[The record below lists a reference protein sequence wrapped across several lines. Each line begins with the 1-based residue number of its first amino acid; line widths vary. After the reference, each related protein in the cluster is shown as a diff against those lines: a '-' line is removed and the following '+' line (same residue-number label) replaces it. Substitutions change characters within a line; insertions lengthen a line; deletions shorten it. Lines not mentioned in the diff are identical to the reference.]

1 MRQRRE
7 LVSRFCRRRLQHDQ
21 SFGKLSEFS
30 AIGPPDIIHKVRLS
44 ASESWMARDVR
55 AVG

>member
-7 LVSRFCRRRLQHDQ
+7 LVSRFCRRRLQQDQ